1 MTQVFFGFFNCCYL
15 LDLLWLINI
24 KLVRNW
30 AFEFSMSLGFNGS
43 RVWDL
48 YPNLEDLSEFFLV
61 FFFSLLKLFFFQ
73 FYHLTFI
80 SLLIKLFFCLSA
92 FDMIFL
98 IVHFF
103 SFPFFVYPYIN
114 LFSQSFL
121 CPESYYFFKK
131 IKHACIIKLQ
141 MFFSISPSFIS
152 FPYKIQSLIFLLL
165 FILFRIIF
173 IFFFK
178 TSSFTGFFPINFRK
192 KKCLVVAKHG
202 TQF

>member
-1 MTQVFFGFFNCCYL
+1 
-15 LDLLWLINI
+15 
-24 KLVRNW
+24 
-30 AFEFSMSLGFNGS
+30 
-43 RVWDL
+43 
-48 YPNLEDLSEFFLV
+48 
-61 FFFSLLKLFFFQ
+61 
-73 FYHLTFI
+73 
-80 SLLIKLFFCLSA
+80 
-92 FDMIFL
+92 MIFL

-121 CPESYYFFKK
+121 CPESYYFFFK

-141 MFFSISPSFIS
+141 MFFLISPSFIS

-192 KKCLVVAKHG
+192 KKIVRLLQNTGHNSSFTLYDKYIFCIVILYENYI
-202 TQF
+202 T